1 VVALSL
7 LDQKVP
13 GSSTAG
19 DKKFLTSGTK
29 EKRNWTGNG
38 RKTKREKEEMGLELT
53 KIIGLNNF
61 LNFYDYDS

>member
-13 GSSTAG
+13 GSSHDG

-29 EKRNWTGNG
+29 EKETELEMEME
-38 RKTKREKEEMGLELT
+38 EKEE
-53 KIIGLNNF
+53 
-61 LNFYDYDS
+61 